1 MAQDKSQLDKS
12 NKEKLEKI
20 SRLKNKLIGRDLL
33 KSTQHFLWDLISG
46 EVGKFW
52 KDLKRLE
59 VKKSYIYSALDKHK
73 LATEQLAHLHKS
85 PVERAKITINFLK
98 FSSEE
103 TLQTFKINDRYQ
115 TIFLLQRVIDKEE
128 LIQKVHDKCK
138 VLQEEIKTFY
148 AIFKPL
154 MDKGL
159 PYFWDTENRLLKKD
173 NYDDL
178 IVAKRNDHSNFEDL
192 EGNLRGEILVT
203 KLGDTFELLNMIR
216 KITLPQTEVEEY
228 INLEILSIQ
237 MKDLMLPTKNHF
249 KELIK
254 MAVKPL
260 GLIPLTS

>member
-1 MAQDKSQLDKS
+1 M
-12 NKEKLEKI
+12 E
-20 SRLKNKLIGRDLL
+20 
-33 KSTQHFLWDLISG
+33 
-46 EVGKFW
+46 
-52 KDLKRLE
+52 
-59 VKKSYIYSALDKHK
+59 KHK
-73 LATEQLAHLHKS
+73 LATEQLAHLRKS
-85 PVERAKITINFLK
+85 QVERAKITINFLK

-115 TIFLLQRVIDKEE
+115 TILLLQRVIDKEE